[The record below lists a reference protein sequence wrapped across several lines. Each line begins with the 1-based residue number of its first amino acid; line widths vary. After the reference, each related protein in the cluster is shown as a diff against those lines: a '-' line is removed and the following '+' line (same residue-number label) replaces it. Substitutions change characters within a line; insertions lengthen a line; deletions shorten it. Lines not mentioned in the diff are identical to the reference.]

1 MVAVDLQEK
10 CSGVLPSE
18 VIETNRAEHMR
29 MLDRQILGL
38 FVSRAA
44 ASGVKP
50 EEFRDFIDTHVE
62 ALQRQSDEHP
72 LAIDERLEKAASRY
86 RFK

>member
-1 MVAVDLQEK
+1 
-10 CSGVLPSE
+10 
-18 VIETNRAEHMR
+18 

-44 ASGVKP
+44 VSDVKP
-50 EEFRDFIDTHVE
+50 AEFPDFLDSHIE
-62 ALQRQSDEHP
+62 ALKRYSDEHP
-72 LAIDERLEKAASRY
+72 VPIDERIGKAANRY

>member
-1 MVAVDLQEK
+1 MDLHEN
-10 CSGVLPSE
+10 CSGVQPSD

-44 ASGVKP
+44 ASDVKP
-50 EEFRDFIDTHVE
+50 NDFKHFLDTHIE
-62 ALQRQSDEHP
+62 AIKRYSDEHP
-72 LAIDERLEKAASRY
+72 APIDERLGKAACRY